1 MSLKGFHIVF
11 VTVATLL
18 FAFLCLWS
26 FVITEEQGAVATAM
40 GYVGIAGLLVM
51 PFYGVYFLRKARRI
65 HL

>member
-1 MSLKGFHIVF
+1 MF

-26 FVITEEQGAVATAM
+26 FVITEEQSAIASFM
-40 GYVGIAGLLVM
+40 GYAGICGLVVM
-51 PFYGVYFLRKARRI
+51 PFYGVYFLRKAQSI